1 MTTLSARVFEPY
13 DGPRTGD
20 AARLAVIPRYA
31 YAELFRSRT
40 ALIVFAAGFVLPAA
54 WALMIYL
61 RHNADALLSLN
72 IQLNELVD
80 VDAAFFFRLLVLQ
93 SGVGFLMALI
103 AGPPLIARD
112 LQNNALALYLA
123 RPLTRTE
130 YVLAKLAVLVGP
142 LSAVTWIP
150 GLLLFGFQ
158 AALEPGWASAN
169 ARILP
174 AFFVGSW
181 IWIVPVALF
190 TLAVSAVA
198 RRRTVARAGML
209 GLVFV
214 SRGVAEAV
222 NAMLETK
229 WGYLLSPTQIY
240 DAMWTS
246 LFGPDAEGGFFGSYA
261 QIPSATVAWA
271 TAAALTVLF
280 VAVLARRLR
289 PWEDR

>member
-1 MTTLSARVFEPY
+1 MTALGERIFEPY
-13 DGPRTGD
+13 GGERTGD
-20 AARLAVIPRYA
+20 LARLAVVPRYA
-31 YAELFRSRT
+31 YAELFRSKM
-40 ALIVFAAGFVLPAA
+40 ALVVFAGGFVLPAA
-54 WALMIYL
+54 WALLIYL
-61 RHNADALLSLN
+61 HHNADALLALN
-72 IQLNELVD
+72 IQLSELVD
-80 VDAAFFFRLLVLQ
+80 IDAAFFFRLLMLQ
-93 SGVGFLMALI
+93 SGVGFFLALI

-112 LQNNALALYLA
+112 VQNNALPLYLA
-123 RPLTRTE
+123 RPLTRAE

-142 LSAVTWIP
+142 LSAVTWVP

-158 AALEPGWASAN
+158 AALEPGWAAEHW
-169 ARILP
+169 RILP

-181 IWIVPVALF
+181 LWIVPLALF

-198 RRRTVARAGML
+198 RRRTVARGGML

-222 NAMLETK
+222 NEMLDTK

-246 LFGPDAEGGFFGSYA
+246 LFGPGAEGGFFGSST
-261 QIPSATVAWA
+261 QIPSTSAAWIT
-271 TAAALTVLF
+271 TAVLTALF
-280 VAVLARRLR
+280 VAVLSRRLR

>member
-1 MTTLSARVFEPY
+1 MTILSERIFEPY

-20 AARLAVIPRYA
+20 LARLAVIPRYA
-31 YAELFRSRT
+31 YAELFRSKM
-40 ALIVFAAGFVLPAA
+40 ALVVFASGFVIPAA

-61 RHNADALLSLN
+61 HHNADALMSLN
-72 IQLNELVD
+72 IRIDELMAI
-80 VDAAFFFRLLVLQ
+80 DAAFFIRLLFLQ
-93 SGVGFLMALI
+93 SGVGFFLALI

-112 LQNNALALYLA
+112 LQNNALPLYLA
-123 RPLTRTE
+123 RPLTRAE
-130 YVLAKLAVLVGP
+130 YVGAKLAVLVGP

-158 AALEPGWASAN
+158 AALEPGWAAEN
-169 ARILP
+169 WRILP

-181 IWIVPVALF
+181 VWIVPVALF

-222 NAMLETK
+222 NGMLNTK
-229 WGYLLSPTQIY
+229 WGYLLSPTQLY

-261 QIPSATVAWA
+261 QLPSANVAWI
-271 TAAALTVLF
+271 TAAILTAAFVL
-280 VAVLARRLR
+280 VLSRRLR